1 MKELVFKMA
10 KMTFNKQDRNSRRT
24 TKPIEET
31 TISKPKEVFKTINKI
46 QTEGKSSVKMGR
58 PRKNK
63 TYGTV
68 RLQKSNVNRINAI
81 QSTLGYET
89 QDDLITALL
98 DESERKMA
106 ASQKTMF
113 EMYMKAY
120 IKRQNK

>member
-1 MKELVFKMA
+1 M
-10 KMTFNKQDRNSRRT
+10 
-24 TKPIEET
+24 
-31 TISKPKEVFKTINKI
+31 
-46 QTEGKSSVKMGR
+46 
-58 PRKNK
+58 
-63 TYGTV
+63 
-68 RLQKSNVNRINAI
+68 NRINAI